1 MAFYLRDIDL
11 CPGEDSLSLTRN
23 EPLMP
28 EDSRYSAAFLEMGP
42 WYHECFSS
50 ELTGVT

>member
-1 MAFYLRDIDL
+1 MDL
-11 CPGEDSLSLTRN
+11 WPGEDSLSRTRKD
-23 EPLMP
+23 PLMP
-28 EDSRYSAAFLEMGP
+28 EERRYSAALREIGP